1 MCKLKAIFKAH
12 LLLSILTV
20 LSIIP
25 FESGA
30 QNVLKTYLDEGLKN
44 NQNLQTREIA
54 LDQSLLALKEAK
66 TYYLPSADFQ
76 TQYTLAAGGR
86 SIDLPIGDMLNGVYT
101 TLNQLTNSE
110 SFPQLTNVS
119 EQFLPNN
126 FYDAKIRIAYPILNS
141 DRRYNKSIR
150 QTNVKLEEN
159 EIEIYKAELIMSIRQ
174 AYYQYCMAFKAIE
187 VYTTAQTLVNQNIR
201 DTEIFIKNGKAL
213 PAQLMRA
220 KSEASSIESRII
232 AARLQLENARNYFN
246 FLLNKDPESEVIF
259 SEPDLPESME
269 SFNSIPQKRT
279 EIIKLETAME
289 IQSQV
294 IESKRQ
300 FYMPKVNAFIDLG
313 SQAFN
318 FEFGRNSLYAMA
330 GLQVEIPLFNGNRNR
345 IQTQHARL
353 DLNKLQLQK
362 DLVEDQLSLT
372 SRKAYNEVLSAQAL
386 YKSSEEQLKAAQA
399 YFNLIDKGYKDGR
412 HTMIEY
418 LDARNQLTQSSLQK
432 TISAYQILIAQAVY
446 DRETG
451 NSNF

>member
-1 MCKLKAIFKAH
+1 MCKFNTNNRLN
-12 LLLSILTV
+12 LLFILMTV

-25 FESGA
+25 IESGA
-30 QNVLKTYLDEGLKN
+30 QNVLKAYIDEGLKN
-44 NQNLQTREIA
+44 NLNLQTREIA

-66 TYYLPSADFQ
+66 SYFLPSADFQ

-86 SIDLPIGDMLNGVYT
+86 SIDFPVGDLLNGVYS

-110 SFPQLTNVS
+110 TFPQLSNVS

-126 FYDAKIRIAYPILNS
+126 FYDARIRIAYPILNS

-150 QTNVKLEEN
+150 ETAVKLEEN
-159 EIEIYKAELIMSIRQ
+159 ELAIYKAELIMHIRQ

-201 DTEIFIKNGKAL
+201 DTEIFIRNGKAL

-220 KSEASSIESRII
+220 QSEASSIESRII
-232 AARLQLENARNYFN
+232 AARLQMENARNYFN

-259 SEPDLPESME
+259 SEPEISLSTE
-269 SFNSIPQKRT
+269 SFNTSTPKRN
-279 EIIKLETAME
+279 EILKLETAME
-289 IQSQV
+289 IQSKV
-294 IESKRQ
+294 IASKQQ
-300 FYMPKVNAFIDLG
+300 FYMPKVNVFADLG

-318 FEFGRNSLYAMA
+318 FEFNRNSLYAMG

-345 IQTQHARL
+345 IQTQQARL

-362 DLVEDQLSLT
+362 DLVEDQLSLS
-372 SRKAYNEVLSAQAL
+372 SRKAYNEVLSARAM
-386 YKSSEEQLKAAQA
+386 YTSSEEQSKAAEA
-399 YFNLIDKGYKDGR
+399 YFNLIEKGYKDGR

-418 LDARNQLTQSSLQK
+418 LDARNQLTQSALQM
-432 TISAYQILIAQAVY
+432 TISAYQILIAQAAY

-451 NSNF
+451 NPNF

>member
-20 LSIIP
+20 LSIMP

-44 NQNLQTREIA
+44 NLNLQTREIA

-66 TYYLPSADFQ
+66 TYFLPTADFQ

-150 QTNVKLEEN
+150 QTTVKLEEN

-259 SEPDLPESME
+259 SEPDVPESME

-279 EIIKLETAME
+279 EIIKLETAIE

-294 IESKRQ
+294 LESKRQ

-330 GLQVEIPLFNGNRNR
+330 GLQVEVPLFNGNRNR

-386 YKSSEEQLKAAQA
+386 FKSSEEQLKAAEA

>member
-1 MCKLKAIFKAH
+1 MYKLNTAIRYKLLFTLFSTLALFLPGAKAQK
-12 LLLSILTV
+12 ILK
-20 LSIIP
+20 SYI
-25 FESGA
+25 
-30 QNVLKTYLDEGLKN
+30 DEGLEN
-44 NQNLQTREIA
+44 NQNLKTREIA

-66 TYYLPSADFQ
+66 SYFLPTADFQ

-86 SIDLPIGDMLNGVYT
+86 SIDFPVGDLLNGVYS

-126 FYDAKIRIAYPILNS
+126 FYDARVRIAYPILNS
-141 DRRYNKSIR
+141 DRRYNKIIK
-150 QTNVKLEEN
+150 QTAVRLEEN
-159 EIEIYKAELIMSIRQ
+159 EIDIYKAELIKNIRQ
-174 AYYQYCMAFKAIE
+174 AYYQYCMAFKAVE

-220 KSEASSIESRII
+220 KSEAASIESKII
-232 AARLQLENARNYFN
+232 SSQLQMENARNYFN
-246 FLLNKDPESEVIF
+246 FLLNKDPDAEVIF
-259 SEPDLPESME
+259 SDPDVQENIAPYSR
-269 SFNSIPQKRT
+269 NTQKRT
-279 EIIKLETAME
+279 EIMKLENAIE
-289 IQSQV
+289 IQSKV
-294 IESKRQ
+294 IESKQQ
-300 FYMPKVNAFIDLG
+300 FYMPRLNVFADLG

-318 FEFGRNSLYAMA
+318 FDFSRNSLYAMA

-345 IQTQHARL
+345 IQTQQARL

-362 DLVEDQLSLT
+362 EMIEDQLSL
-372 SRKAYNEVLSAQAL
+372 SARKAYNEVISAKAI
-386 YKSSEEQLKAAQA
+386 YKSSIEQLKAAES
-399 YFNLIDKGYKDGR
+399 YFNLIEKGYKDGR

-418 LDARNQLTQSSLQK
+418 LDARNQLTQSALQQ
-432 TISAYQILIAQAVY
+432 TISAYQILAAQAAF